1 MDLVKLANEI
11 RQKLPRYARPLFIRL
26 IQELKLTGTY
36 KLMKKDLQKESYD
49 VSKIN
54 DPIYFM
60 GPQDKVY
67 KKLDHD
73 LFHQIQAEMP
83 LHDGAKL

>member
-1 MDLVKLANEI
+1 MPKIAQISTCAIL
-11 RQKLPRYARPLFIRL
+11 
-26 IQELKLTGTY
+26 LTGTY
-36 KLMKKDLQKESYD
+36 KLMAKGLQTETYNLSN
-49 VSKIN
+49 IN
-54 DPIYFM
+54 DCIYFM
-60 GPQDKVY
+60 GPKDTVY

>member
-1 MDLVKLANEI
+1 MPKIAQI
-11 RQKLPRYARPLFIRL
+11 RHSFDW
-26 IQELKLTGTY
+26 
-36 KLMKKDLQKESYD
+36 KLMEKDLQTEAYN

-54 DPIYFM
+54 DRIYFM
-60 GPQDKVY
+60 GPKDTVY

-83 LHDGAKL
+83 FHEGAKL

>member
-1 MDLVKLANEI
+1 
-11 RQKLPRYARPLFIRL
+11 
-26 IQELKLTGTY
+26 
-36 KLMKKDLQKESYD
+36 MKKDLQNEAYD
-49 VSKIN
+49 VSKTN

-60 GPQDKVY
+60 GPKDKVY

>member
-1 MDLVKLANEI
+1 ME
-11 RQKLPRYARPLFIRL
+11 
-26 IQELKLTGTY
+26 
-36 KLMKKDLQKESYD
+36 KDLQTEAYN

-54 DPIYFM
+54 DRTYFM
-60 GPQDKVY
+60 GPKDTVY
-67 KKLDHD
+67 KKLDRD

>member
-1 MDLVKLANEI
+1 
-11 RQKLPRYARPLFIRL
+11 
-26 IQELKLTGTY
+26 
-36 KLMKKDLQKESYD
+36 
-49 VSKIN
+49 
-54 DPIYFM
+54 M
-60 GPQDKVY
+60 GPKDTVY